1 MFKSVK
7 SFESFIQALDK
18 MSCVVLTAA
27 FTDGPSATHLHRV
40 APELDVA
47 AAAAPRLPA
56 DEGGGSR
63 QWTGVVLRLGS
74 QGGSVGAQAVLLGG
88 AGAGRLRG
96 GQTGG
101 SALQVGAHLAE
112 ERERETERSTE

>member
-1 MFKSVK
+1 
-7 SFESFIQALDK
+7 
-18 MSCVVLTAA
+18 MSRIVSTVA

-63 QWTGVVLRLGS
+63 QWTGLVLRLGS
-74 QGGSVGAQAVLLGG
+74 QGGGVGAQAVLLGG

-112 ERERETERSTE
+112 ERVSEEREVSARQLQFYIRKKKA